1 MKYCSNCGS
10 KVEGS
15 FCTNCGAKVQDAQV
29 NNVGLDA
36 NQGMNNGFNNE
47 VNAYFQKQIDAKKNH
62 NGYRVAVGVIMIVLG
77 AIMLFAGIVIQS
89 ALNSANVLTRL
100 EYAQYVNI
108 NLTFAIIL
116 PSLLVLAGGILSII
130 SKKNNMLLLI
140 SGISYL
146 VAAVCNICA
155 ISDISILAILCLVFG
170 PINIVFYT
178 KTR

>member
-10 KVEGS
+10 QVEGS
-15 FCTNCGAKVQDAQV
+15 FCTNCGAKVSDGQV
-29 NNVGLDA
+29 NVQNNGVA
-36 NQGMNNGFNNE
+36 NNAGFNNE
-47 VNAYFQKQIDAKKNH
+47 VNAYFQQKIDAKKNH
-62 NGYRVAVGVIMIVLG
+62 NGYRIAVGVIMIVLG
-77 AIMLFAGIVIQS
+77 AIIFFAGIVINS
-89 ALNSANVLTRL
+89 ALESTNVLTRL
-100 EYAQYVNI
+100 EYAQYAKMNI
-108 NLTFAIIL
+108 TLALTL